1 MTNSQAPTSLAE
13 IGAWT
18 GILDSPVQFRPVRQV
33 GPAPLDRL
41 DAVAR
46 QLRSNVIRCADGMG
60 RLIGADRTCLP
71 VRVQRSAATTLRA
84 GHDAGVGRRVRTS
97 GGRLD
102 SKARNAGR
110 RLYWQHSKERRT
122 SSDCGGRAVLK
133 RRPNGSNDGAVQC
146 PCEFTA
152 QNKLEALHTVVQVR
166 FHDRLPENLRCDRA
180 IRRAKLQPDRHRRP
194 NQYRC

>member
-1 MTNSQAPTSLAE
+1 M
-13 IGAWT
+13 
-18 GILDSPVQFRPVRQV
+18 RQV

-84 GHDAGVGRRVRTS
+84 GYDAGVGRRSEQS

-102 SKARNAGR
+102 PRPQNAGR
-110 RLYWQHSKERRT
+110 RLYWQT
-122 SSDCGGRAVLK
+122 QATCGGRAVLK